1 MNFETVFMGPGW
13 ICLISPPLS
22 AFAPLRNPLGVF
34 TSSFFPEVDS
44 VLQGTTEVVRA
55 VRFGFMSNEEVRRQS
70 SVKITNPNLLDA
82 LDNPIPGGLYDPAM
96 GPLDDLSPCK
106 LCGQRSYHCGGHCG
120 HVDLVSLS
128 YNPLLFR
135 TLSKLLKNTCLY
147 CFKFRLN
154 RSEVAKCVSR
164 LELIGKGDII
174 RAREVGLEKAV
185 SLVNVTETKE
195 SKQTSWDSCL
205 LTEAIGVLNELKRP
219 KDCKNCGRE
228 GPKIRTPT
236 FGWFHVE
243 DTSFTELRGIVIQ
256 SRGSDLS
263 HSGRGEGTPSSEV
276 LDADCSWKDDS
287 EIMEAHSIDN
297 KVVNQENNSNHGLID
312 TSSLPLLPT
321 EVRDILRRLWEN
333 EAPLCSYL
341 YDIQHRED
349 KISGNATGYSMFF
362 LENVLVPPIKFR
374 PPAIAGHSVM
384 EHPHTVLLG
393 KVLQSNIALR
403 DSQLHNSERPRIIAC
418 WVDLQQ
424 SINVLFDSKTAT
436 SEPISE
442 DCQAQIKNSGICQ
455 YLEHKEGLF
464 RQNMMG
470 KRVNFSC
477 RSVIS
482 PDPYLSVNEIGVPP
496 CFALRLTYPER
507 VTPWNAGKLRAAVI
521 NGPEI
526 HPGATTYV
534 DSMTTVKLPQS
545 TKMRVAIS
553 RKLPS
558 SRGSITESGNEL
570 DFESKI
576 VYRHLQDGDIVLV
589 NRQPTL
595 HKPSIMAHVVRVLE
609 GEKTLRMHYANC
621 SSYNADFDG
630 DEINVH
636 FPQDEISRAEAYSI
650 VNANEQYIVPT
661 RGEPVRAL
669 IQDHIVAAVLLT
681 MKDTFLSWSDFSQLL
696 CGSGVFAA
704 GPGSRQVIH
713 SSKFS
718 RVDCEGL
725 VESVLPAVW
734 KPVPLWT
741 GKQVVTALLNHI
753 TQGCAPCITKNQGKV
768 PKTYFTGTSFQNDED
783 EEDQNAEHELL
794 VWKNE
799 LVRGVIDKDQF
810 GKFGLVHTVQEL
822 YGSDS
827 AGILLSALSRLLTI
841 FLQMNG
847 FTCGVDDLVIL
858 PHYDLQRKEKLE
870 GEDVGEEVHCE
881 FVNFKSG
888 QIGPEEL
895 QMEIE
900 KAICS
905 DRESATASLDMKMKN
920 KLTSRLTKEGSE
932 MFKQLLTVGLLKP
945 FPKNCISVMT
955 TAGAKGSTVNF
966 QQISAYLGQQELEGK
981 RVPRMVSGKTLPSF
995 PPWDFSSRAGGFISS
1010 CFLSGLRPQ
1019 EYYFHCMAG
1028 REGLIDTAVKTSR
1041 SGYLQRCLIKNLES
1055 LKVCYDFIVRDSDG
1069 SIIQFYYGD
1078 DGVDVHWTSFL
1089 KNFKALQDNE
1099 ETYTQKFQNQREF
1112 NSYITKLPEGLEEEA
1127 RRFIHEASEKPNAA
1141 EYHLHKKRRVSKS
1154 SRKAF
1159 SREQDKFL
1167 ELVKQKYLSSLA
1179 QPGES
1184 VGIIAAQSVGEP
1196 STQMTGLLEFETL
1209 FLIKLAVVNVRENEL
1224 KQILKVIGM
1233 YMNWLLNTFHLAGRG
1248 EMNVT
1253 LGIPRL
1259 QEILRTASR
1268 VIKTPILTCPLSEL
1282 RSKHDVISLVSK
1294 VKKVTVADLAE
1305 TMEVALSIE
1314 PCQVARVY
1322 KLKMR
1327 LKDTELIS
1335 LEDTHDTLRTAFLL
1349 EMEIAIHRHIK
1360 LLTRVNRIEVRE
1372 DKVCSSRSEASGEAG
1387 DDNADGS
1394 YDDADDDHDTG
1405 DDLGLD
1411 SQKRKQQARDEFFY
1425 DDGMHDEHDSDNGE
1439 CENSD
1444 DRNET
1449 RDAQSVDE
1457 VTSEAES
1464 SHRKGEAA
1472 TTSGSC
1478 YLKVRGLSNSI
1489 KPKSVY
1495 MYVEGLS
1502 FEVHFR
1508 FTTEPHLLLAQI
1520 AQAAA
1525 KKVCIKKRTADLG
1538 NCKMVQYDP
1547 EEKTVIWDD
1556 EKKSP
1561 PHDVY
1566 WAVKASGVDLSS
1578 LWTQMDGWD
1587 YLDLTRLYSN
1597 NIHAMLDN
1605 YGVEAARATLIREVT
1620 QVFEMYGVKVDYR
1633 HLSLIADYM
1642 THTGGIL
1649 AMNRSSISQSMS
1661 PFLKMTFETASKF
1674 VVQAASNGLMDELE
1688 SASSRI
1694 CLGLPVKMGTG
1705 CFDLI
1710 NAL

>member
-1 MNFETVFMGPGW
+1 MNFETVSMGDGW
-13 ICLISPPLS
+13 
-22 AFAPLRNPLGVF
+22 
-34 TSSFFPEVDS
+34 
-44 VLQGTTEVVRA
+44 GTTEVVRA
-55 VRFGFMSNEEVRRQS
+55 VRFGFMSDEEVRRQS
-70 SVKITNPNLLDA
+70 SVKITNPNLLDV

-106 LCGQRSYHCGGHCG
+106 SCGQRSYHCGGHCG
-120 HVDLVSLS
+120 HIDLVSLS

-147 CFKFRLN
+147 CFKFRSN

-174 RAREVGLEKAV
+174 RAREVGLEKGV
-185 SLVNVTETKE
+185 TLVNVTETKD

-205 LTEAIGVLNELKRP
+205 LTEAIGVLNEYLKRT
-219 KDCKNCGRE
+219 KDCKNCGGE

-243 DTSFTELRGIVIQ
+243 DISFTELREIVIK
-256 SRGSDLS
+256 SKGSDLS
-263 HSGRGEGTPSSEV
+263 HSGRGESTPSEV
-276 LDADCSWKDDS
+276 VDADDCSWKDDS
-287 EIMEAHSIDN
+287 ETVEAHSIDN
-297 KVVNQENNSNHGLID
+297 KVVTQENNSNHGLND

-341 YDIQHRED
+341 YDIQHRKD
-349 KISGNATGYSMFF
+349 TISGNATGYSMFF

-374 PPAIAGHSVM
+374 PPAIAGHSMM

-393 KVLQSNIALR
+393 KVLQSNIALGNA
-403 DSQLHNSERPRIIAC
+403 QINISERSRIIAC

-436 SEPISE
+436 S
-442 DCQAQIKNSGICQ
+442 QAQIKDSGICQ
-455 YLEHKEGLF
+455 YLEQKEGLF

-507 VTPWNAGKLRAAVI
+507 ATPWNAGKLRAAVI

-534 DSMTTVKLPQS
+534 DSTTTVKLPQS

-558 SRGSITESGNEL
+558 SRGSITKSGNEL
-570 DFESKI
+570 DFEEKI

-595 HKPSIMAHVVRVLE
+595 HKTSIMAHVVRVLE

-636 FPQDEISRAEAYSI
+636 FPQDEISRAEAYNI

-681 MKDTFLSWSDFSQLL
+681 MKGTFLTWSDFSQLL

-704 GPGSRQVIH
+704 GPSSRQVTH
-713 SSKFS
+713 SSKVS
-718 RVDCEGL
+718 IVDCEGL
-725 VESVLPAVW
+725 AKSVLPALW

-768 PKTYFTGTSFQNDED
+768 PKTYFTGKSFQNDED
-783 EEDQNAEHELL
+783 EEDQNVEHELL

-799 LVRGVIDKDQF
+799 LVRGVIDKAQF
-810 GKFGLVHTVQEL
+810 GKYGLVHTVQEL

-827 AGILLSALSRLLTI
+827 AGILLSALSRLFTI

-858 PHYDLQRKEKLE
+858 PHYDLQRKEKLK

-881 FVNFKSG
+881 FVNFKPG

-920 KLTSRLTKEGSE
+920 KLTSRLTTEGSQV
-932 MFKQLLTVGLLKP
+932 FKQLLTVGLLKP

-995 PPWDFSSRAGGFISS
+995 PPWDFSSTAGGFISS

-1055 LKVCYDFIVRDSDG
+1055 LKVCYDFTVRDSDG

-1099 ETYTQKFQNQREF
+1099 EIYSQKFQNKREF

-1127 RRFIHEASEKPNAA
+1127 RCFIHKASEKPNAGG
-1141 EYHLHKKRRVSKS
+1141 YNPRKKRRVSKS
-1154 SRKAF
+1154 YSKAF
-1159 SREQDKFL
+1159 ARDQDKFL

-1196 STQMTGLLEFETL
+1196 STQMT
-1209 FLIKLAVVNVRENEL
+1209 
-1224 KQILKVIGM
+1224 
-1233 YMNWLLNTFHLAGRG
+1233 LNTFHLAGRG

-1268 VIKTPILTCPLSEL
+1268 VIKTPILTCPLSEW
-1282 RSKHDVISLVSK
+1282 RSKHDVIFLVSN

-1327 LKDTELIS
+1327 LKDTELVS
-1335 LEDTHDTLRTAFLL
+1335 LKDTHDTLRTAFLL
-1349 EMEIAIHRHIK
+1349 EMEIAIHKHIK
-1360 LLTRVNRIEVRE
+1360 FLTKVNQIEVRE
-1372 DKVCSSRSEASGEAG
+1372 DNICSSRSEASGEAG
-1387 DDNADGS
+1387 DNADGS
-1394 YDDADDDHDTG
+1394 DDDADDDHDTG

-1425 DDGMHDEHDSDNGE
+1425 DDEVYGDHDSDNGE
-1439 CENSD
+1439 CENSE
-1444 DRNET
+1444 DRIET

-1464 SHRKGEAA
+1464 SHRKGEEA
-1472 TTSGSC
+1472 TTSGTF

-1547 EEKTVIWDD
+1547 EEKIVIWDD

-1561 PHDVY
+1561 ARDVY
-1566 WAVKASGVDLSS
+1566 WALKASGVDLSS
-1578 LWTQMDGWD
+1578 LWTQMDGWE

-1597 NIHAMLDN
+1597 SIHAMLDT

-1620 QVFEMYGVKVDYR
+1620 QVFDMYGVKVDYR

-1642 THTGGIL
+1642 THTGGVR
-1649 AMNRSSISQSMS
+1649 AMNRSSISHSMS